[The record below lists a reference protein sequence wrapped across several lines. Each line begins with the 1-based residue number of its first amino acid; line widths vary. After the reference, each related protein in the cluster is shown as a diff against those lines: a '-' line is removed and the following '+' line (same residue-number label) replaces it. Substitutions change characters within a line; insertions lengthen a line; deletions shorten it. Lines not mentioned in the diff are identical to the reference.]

1 MLEVIDGR
9 VVNFNTKE
17 PLFRRSH
24 LEANDITTVVSA
36 AILVLRIIT
45 GAWTSQS
52 AWRCAFILLEIQGIT
67 LEQFNRMI
75 SWPAYL
81 LRGSTD
87 AYIATL
93 ILLLLVPANLVAPV
107 ITGSVGWKEV
117 EMEATAVPFQHTGP
131 ATTNGAWYYYAQQ
144 TGTALGDLALSAI
157 SRAGVGWM
165 DLGKKNSSRLV
176 TASQQQIMPV
186 NSVIDNLTLPFLE
199 IHNISWDK
207 KPTPNS
213 TLSNEFSY
221 GSNRSQLALTGERP
235 FNSYSGGNAVLFD
248 EQFLCNHPRL
258 PKNDTSD
265 QAPLPLPT
273 VFRGTKRIAVMV
285 LPWAYGNCSPLG
297 DTIFGNKAM
306 ARLKGQDLD
315 GFSVEGNCFFIGT
328 VNFTAGVIR
337 KRAKFITRRVLEAE
351 ADYSTPIEDDNWVIE
366 SLYLLPDVMTRVSRL
381 NVSQFP
387 TWDNLDGYVEDL
399 IRISYQAAW
408 GQLASEF
415 NTSPLNLT
423 AYELVRGLQAVVS
436 QPRVIGWYCAQ
447 LLVLVSAALLW
458 MLQKR
463 SNRPATIDA
472 GVVALLVDP
481 TPILNKYDETQD
493 LSRMSYVM
501 ESDCGMIQLAERHV
515 PGGGEQ
521 VSPAGHDESSGEAT
535 EPPKRF
541 MLVPREREAS
551 NSLLS
556 FLFC

>member
-52 AWRCAFILLEIQGIT
+52 AWRCALILLEIQGIT

-75 SWPAYL
+75 SWPVYFL
-81 LRGSTD
+81 KGSTD

-117 EMEATAVPFQHTGP
+117 MMEVTAVPFQHTGP
-131 ATTNGAWYYYAQQ
+131 ATTNRDWYYYSLR
-144 TGTALGDLALSAI
+144 TGTALGDLAISAI
-157 SRAGVGWM
+157 SRAGVGWIE
-165 DLGKKNSSRLV
+165 LGHKNSSRLV
-176 TASQQQIMPV
+176 TASQQQITLV

-207 KPTPNS
+207 RPTPNS
-213 TLSNEFSY
+213 ALSNEFSY
-221 GSNRSQLALTGERP
+221 GSEKSRLTLTGERP

-248 EQFLCNHPRL
+248 EQFLSNYPS
-258 PKNDTSD
+258 PETNNNSD
-265 QAPLPLPT
+265 QARLPLPT
-273 VFRGTKRIAVMV
+273 VFRGTKRIAIMV
-285 LPWAYGNCSPLG
+285 LPWAYSNCSPLG

-306 ARLKGQDLD
+306 ARLKGRDLD
-315 GFSVEGNCFFIGT
+315 GFSVDGNCFFIGT

-337 KRAKFITRRVLEAE
+337 KRAKFITSRVLEAE
-351 ADYSTPIEDDNWVIE
+351 AGPSTSIEGDTWVIE
-366 SLYLLPDVMTRVSRL
+366 SLYLLPDVMMRVSRL

-387 TWDNLDGYVEDL
+387 TWDNLDGYVGDL

-408 GQLASEF
+408 GQLAHKF
-415 NTSPLNLT
+415 DTSPLNLT
-423 AYELVRGLQAVVS
+423 AYGPVRGLQAVVS

-447 LLVLVSAALLW
+447 FLVLVSAALLW

-463 SNRPATIDA
+463 SNRPVTIDT

-481 TPILNKYDETQD
+481 APILNKYDETQD

-501 ESDCGMIQLAERHV
+501 ESDCGMIQLAERDV
-515 PGGGEQ
+515 PGGREQ
-521 VSPAGHDESSGEAT
+521 VSLVRHGDSSAEAA

-541 MLVPREREAS
+541 MLVPREREAA
-551 NSLLS
+551 NSFLS